1 MKINEITKVL
11 EAWAPLTYAED
22 FDNVGLLVG
31 DNLAECSKALITIDT
46 TEEVVNEAIREG
58 CELIISFHPIIFS
71 GLKKLTGKTYV
82 ERAVL
87 KAIKNDIAIY
97 AIHTALDNHKHGV
110 SFQMGLELGLKN
122 QQVLIPK
129 NDILLKLNTYVPHNY
144 VSKVLESLHNAG
156 AGSIGNYDACSFS
169 VDGMGRFTGNDKST
183 PANGTK
189 GVPTEAKEQQLNLI
203 FQKHQEEAIINALN
217 EAHPYEVVA
226 YEINN
231 INNSNQDVGMG
242 SIGELNHEMKENEFL
257 DYVKKNLNC
266 SNIRHSK
273 FNGNKI
279 QKVALLG
286 GSGSFAIAAA
296 KNQGADAFITADLKY
311 HHFFEA
317 ENKILLAD
325 VGHYESEQFTNKL
338 IASYLTKKMP
348 NFACILSQEK
358 TNPVNYF

>member
-11 EAWAPLTYAED
+11 QAWAPLTYAED

-46 TEEVVNEAIREG
+46 TEAVVDEAIRER

-82 ERAVL
+82 GRTVL
-87 KAIKNDIAIY
+87 KAIKNNIAIY

-122 QQVLIPK
+122 QKVLMPK
-129 NDILLKLNTYVPHNY
+129 NDTLLKLNAYVPHNY
-144 VSKVLESLHNAG
+144 VSKVIESLHNAG
-156 AGSIGNYDACSFS
+156 AGTISNYDAFS
-169 VDGMGRFTGNDKST
+169 YSEAETVRFIENEESKIADGAKEI
-183 PANGTK
+183 
-189 GVPTEAKEQQLNLI
+189 PTEAKEQQLNLI
-203 FQKHQEEAIINALN
+203 FQKHQEAAIINALN
-217 EAHPYEVVA
+217 DVHPYKDVA

-242 SIGELNHEMKENEFL
+242 SFGELEHEMMEIEFL

-266 SNIRHSK
+266 SNIRHSR

-279 QKVALLG
+279 HKVAILG

-311 HHFFEA
+311 HNFFES